1 MDPMKKLLALL
12 LAMAMM
18 VALVACGGN
27 GGNNTAG
34 NQTDHPTQN
43 DTGKPGNDAQTDEG
57 G

>member
-27 GGNNTAG
+27 GGSKTAG
-34 NQTDHPTQN
+34 
-43 DTGKPGNDAQTDEG
+43 
-57 G
+57 